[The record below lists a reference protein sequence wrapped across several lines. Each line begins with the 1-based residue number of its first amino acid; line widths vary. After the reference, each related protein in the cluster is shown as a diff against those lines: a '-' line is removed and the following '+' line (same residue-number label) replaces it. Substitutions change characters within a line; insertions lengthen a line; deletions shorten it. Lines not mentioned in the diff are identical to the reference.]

1 MKTSTGYKSNAKRLL
16 RLENLEDRQ
25 MLSATPL
32 DSVVAVEAASA
43 LVATSDFSD
52 EIVNLGELEETS
64 SDLAFT
70 AAERSDSYNVSWNAF
85 DDADVVKYN
94 VKISR
99 DSGETWITYRKLD
112 ADTTTLQVNGL
123 YVGRSYS
130 LRVYGAAENGVPLA
144 EFEPLEGTF
153 APVRLAS
160 TSETYKVSKPI
171 EITLDGADNSSAD
184 IKWYSVTDDG
194 ETEITEAAG
203 LLSYTPA
210 EELGTIK
217 VVATGTGVSSGSSSE
232 ITFAQFVNKFD
243 VDYNAPTR
251 QAPTRQATITWD
263 AIDGA
268 STYRIRAYRLLPN
281 GTYGWADV
289 PRAQSLTD
297 TTFTLNGL
305 YAGKSYQYR
314 VYGYGGGEVLGYHES
329 VIAPVVATTDASSYW
344 DGDTIAVTIRASDD
358 ASYTIKWYYITADG
372 DVEISEASGLTSYT
386 TDSSSAS
393 GVRVMVTGTGSSAGS
408 SSEIVVSREIEPLED
423 YSFDPYYTLNR
434 NVTVNWNYNAD
445 VAKYRFLKLNSN
457 GVWAR
462 AADIT
467 VSDGAVTSGNATIK
481 DGEVSYTVNM
491 LNAGAEGQFKIVAFD
506 ANDAVLDEM
515 DLSYD
520 PIGVELNYDAFDARQ
535 NYVYTIT
542 ATTTPE
548 TDVTYQWYSS
558 TNASSSIMLDN
569 NSDAV
574 TWTEIEGATSASLT
588 VDAVTNGVRYKLVAT
603 DAADPTRQTVVYADT
618 IVASADEYLPVLTQ
632 TVAEDGSIALFFN
645 EYSDATGYQF
655 EYYYSDGDYPVWLN
669 LPRVTY
675 TVENGIVT
683 ATQPDAD
690 KAHFKIRVRA
700 LAQNGVSLWN
710 GLEQNNLIVTTS
722 EDVVDPYDGATSL
735 REAIAYQQELRAIGL
750 NPEAVTFAEHIS
762 TVKLE
767 SPIDITTY
775 DVVISADPAAR
786 VTIDSSYGAEGHG
799 ALSVD
804 GCTLEVSGLEFTG
817 GDAGSPEG
825 SAITVTNGGN
835 LNGYACVFT
844 GNASAVDG
852 GVVYSDDHSNLCI
865 VSSFFK
871 DNSGVMINA
880 NNSGAIANC
889 TIVIDGDNGCY
900 GLYVGSESA
909 DVEVYNTVV
918 AVENADPSAPRGI
931 YLERGT
937 SIWVYGLVATRGQV
951 AAHSYDSDN
960 SNGAIKRRNVATVYT
975 VEESVLAT
983 VLDYETGEIQDTLVP
998 ACQGNH
1004 ERDATISLV
1013 DSGTTDVPVD
1023 LGSSDVEGHTRVNGG
1038 SVDIGAWEYGDYTSG
1053 ALLED
1058 AFVDYFDEGI

>member
-251 QAPTRQATITWD
+251 QATITWD

-305 YAGKSYQYR
+305 YASKSYQYR
-314 VYGYGGGEVLGYHES
+314 VYGYGDGEIVGYHEY
-329 VIAPVVATTDASSYW
+329 VIAPVSASTDVTSYKV
-344 DGDTIAVTIRASDD
+344 GDTVNVSVLASED
-358 ASYTIKWYYITADG
+358 ASYTVKWYYVTNDG
-372 DVEISEASGLTSYT
+372 DVEITEASGLTSYT
-386 TDSSSAS
+386 LDSSTAS
-393 GVRVMVTGTGSSAGS
+393 GVRITVTGSGSSAGS
-408 SSEIVVSREIEPLED
+408 SSEIVLSREIDYLTD
-423 YSFDPYYTLNR
+423 YSFDEYYTLNR
-434 NVTVNWNYNAD
+434 NVTVNWNYHED

-457 GVWAR
+457 GVWTR

-467 VSDGAVTSGNATIK
+467 VSNGAVTSGNATIQ

-491 LNAGAEGQFKIVAFD
+491 LNAGVEGQFKVVAFD
-506 ANDAVLDEM
+506 ADDVVLDEM
-515 DLSYD
+515 ELNYN
-520 PIGVELNYDAFDARQ
+520 PIGVELRLDAFDARQ
-535 NYVYTIT
+535 NNIYTVT
-542 ATTTPE
+542 AKTTPE
-548 TDVTYQWYSS
+548 TDVTYQWYRS
-558 TNASSSIMLDN
+558 TNASSSYMLDN
-569 NSDAV
+569 RSDTA
-574 TWTEIEGATSASLT
+574 TWSPVAGATSASLT
-588 VDAVTNGVRYKLVAT
+588 VGTVTNGVRYKLVAT

-710 GLEQNNLIVTTS
+710 
-722 EDVVDPYDGATSL
+722 
-735 REAIAYQQELRAIGL
+735 R
-750 NPEAVTFAEHIS
+750 FAK
-762 TVKLE
+762 T
-767 SPIDITTY
+767 
-775 DVVISADPAAR
+775 AR
-786 VTIDSSYGAEGHG
+786 
-799 ALSVD
+799 
-804 GCTLEVSGLEFTG
+804 
-817 GDAGSPEG
+817 
-825 SAITVTNGGN
+825 
-835 LNGYACVFT
+835 
-844 GNASAVDG
+844 
-852 GVVYSDDHSNLCI
+852 HS
-865 VSSFFK
+865 
-871 DNSGVMINA
+871 
-880 NNSGAIANC
+880 
-889 TIVIDGDNGCY
+889 
-900 GLYVGSESA
+900 
-909 DVEVYNTVV
+909 
-918 AVENADPSAPRGI
+918 
-931 YLERGT
+931 
-937 SIWVYGLVATRGQV
+937 
-951 AAHSYDSDN
+951 
-960 SNGAIKRRNVATVYT
+960 
-975 VEESVLAT
+975 
-983 VLDYETGEIQDTLVP
+983 
-998 ACQGNH
+998 
-1004 ERDATISLV
+1004 
-1013 DSGTTDVPVD
+1013 
-1023 LGSSDVEGHTRVNGG
+1023 
-1038 SVDIGAWEYGDYTSG
+1038 
-1053 ALLED
+1053 
-1058 AFVDYFDEGI
+1058 